1 MEEYVYITKY
11 GDIITGAC
19 RTKENAILHI
29 IEDAMCYNPE
39 GLSFEDFEQEYKE
52 NNILR
57 GCLYYEKI
65 PLM

>member
-11 GDIITGAC
+11 GDIITGAY
-19 RTKENAILHI
+19 RTKEDAILHI

-39 GLSFEDFEQEYKE
+39 DLSFEDFEQEYKE
-52 NNILR
+52 NNILH

>member
-11 GDIITGAC
+11 GDIITGAY
-19 RTKENAILHI
+19 RTKEDAILHI

-39 GLSFEDFEQEYKE
+39 GLSFEAFEQEYKE

-57 GCLYYEKI
+57 DCLYYEKI

>member
-11 GDIITGAC
+11 GDIITGAY
-19 RTKENAILHI
+19 RTKEDAILNI

-57 GCLYYEKI
+57 GCLYYEKV

>member
-11 GDIITGAC
+11 GDIITGAY
-19 RTKENAILHI
+19 RTKEDAILHI

-39 GLSFEDFEQEYKE
+39 GLSFEDFEREYKE
-52 NNILR
+52 NNMLR
-57 GCLYYEKI
+57 DCLYYEKI

>member
-11 GDIITGAC
+11 GDIITGAY
-19 RTKENAILHI
+19 RTKEDAIFHI
-29 IEDAMCYNPE
+29 IEDAMRYNPE

-52 NNILR
+52 NNILH

>member
-11 GDIITGAC
+11 GDIITGAY
-19 RTKENAILHI
+19 RTK
-29 IEDAMCYNPE
+29 EDAMCYNPE
-39 GLSFEDFEQEYKE
+39 GLSFGDFEQEYKE

>member
-11 GDIITGAC
+11 GDIITGAY
-19 RTKENAILHI
+19 RTKEDAILHI
-29 IEDAMCYNPE
+29 IEDAMRYNPE
-39 GLSFEDFEQEYKE
+39 GFSFEDFEQEYKE

-57 GCLYYEKI
+57 DCLYYEKI